1 MVGAALNEV
10 VSNIVGETDI
20 MLGAVIFKGLR
31 LGASTKQV
39 QAEGALEKTKM
50 LN

>member
-10 VSNIVGETDI
+10 VSNTVGKTG

-31 LGASTKQV
+31 LGASTKHV
-39 QAEGALEKTKM
+39 QDEGALKI
-50 LN
+50 